1 MNYLELAKQK
11 FSKSKEVDYMLPLN
25 HFIMDC
31 YVRLN
36 PCSYGLRIA
45 SKICIDSSL
54 PQVSSR
60 LGLGD
65 CMVGER
71 AYEIKVSFLSQ
82 ENTYCITHI
91 RMWQKFTHYIL
102 CFVDCRDNFTP
113 NFIVLNKFEL
123 NKLNLGAMN
132 NTKEANVDNHNIEL
146 RVTIKKDSKEYNFLL
161 RNNLLNG
168 TSYGDLRE
176 YIEKMNKK
184 L

>member
-11 FSKSKEVDYMLPLN
+11 FGKSKEVDYMLPLN

-161 RNNLLNG
+161 RNNLLDG
-168 TSYGDLRE
+168 TSYGDLRK